1 VILRQE
7 EKVPAGAVGRLNVG
21 ELVGENI
28 ARDRNGAVVIASV
41 PVVGAALLAM
51 LAELQLALRER
62 EMATLAEVLDAV
74 VLSSRESTGLSVFR
88 HGVALVVV
96 VERLARREIESAPSS
111 ASDERFLA
119 FDYSR
124 DVTIVAI
131 HFWLETYSGGGG
143 NRTRV
148 RGRTGKSLYKLVLR
162 LDFARR
168 PVRRRPTD
176 GLAILW
182 SPALGDW
189 LSLGGK
195 PVVGAGF
202 RPTGRRR
209 SDVAT

>member
-1 VILRQE
+1 MFQPNNRIC
-7 EKVPAGAVGRLNVG
+7 G
-21 ELVGENI
+21 E
-28 ARDRNGAVVIASV
+28 
-41 PVVGAALLAM
+41 
-51 LAELQLALRER
+51 
-62 EMATLAEVLDAV
+62 
-74 VLSSRESTGLSVFR
+74 
-88 HGVALVVV
+88 
-96 VERLARREIESAPSS
+96 
-111 ASDERFLA
+111 
-119 FDYSR
+119 
-124 DVTIVAI
+124 
-131 HFWLETYSGGGG
+131 SGGGG

-182 SPALGDW
+182 SPAPGDW

>member
-1 VILRQE
+1 VKTFRSESPIC
-7 EKVPAGAVGRLNVG
+7 
-21 ELVGENI
+21 
-28 ARDRNGAVVIASV
+28 RDN
-41 PVVGAALLAM
+41 
-51 LAELQLALRER
+51 
-62 EMATLAEVLDAV
+62 
-74 VLSSRESTGLSVFR
+74 
-88 HGVALVVV
+88 
-96 VERLARREIESAPSS
+96 
-111 ASDERFLA
+111 
-119 FDYSR
+119 
-124 DVTIVAI
+124 
-131 HFWLETYSGGGG
+131 GGGG

-182 SPALGDW
+182 SPAPGDW
-189 LSLGGK
+189 LSLGGE

>member
-1 VILRQE
+1 MTF
-7 EKVPAGAVGRLNVG
+7 PAEIAGRNLKK
-21 ELVGENI
+21 
-28 ARDRNGAVVIASV
+28 
-41 PVVGAALLAM
+41 
-51 LAELQLALRER
+51 
-62 EMATLAEVLDAV
+62 V
-74 VLSSRESTGLSVFR
+74 VLELGGSDPFILLSTDDMDATR
-88 HGVALVVV
+88 
-96 VERLARREIESAPSS
+96 ARGRGPTQGPSK
-111 ASDERFLA
+111 AR
-119 FDYSR
+119 
-124 DVTIVAI
+124 
-131 HFWLETYSGGGG
+131 SGGGG

-182 SPALGDW
+182 SPAPGDW